1 MEAVLAILTPCRQ
14 QTGTQRVE
22 PPDCATLSSSPY
34 PRTSCRT
41 ASSLGAVE
49 RPRTTTWPRP
59 GPQPPVCGRVPGG
72 RGSAGAAESRGLQLQ
87 LLGRQ
92 GRGRGPWGPYTG
104 LEWQL
109 GRKEGGAGRGAGAW
123 YTRDTGTGESA
134 TRGGLVEARMLCGG
148 NRLGQTHARRKLL
161 QKLKKS
167 AMSTSR

>member
-14 QTGTQRVE
+14 QAGTQRVE
-22 PPDCATLSSSPY
+22 PPHCATLSSSPY

-92 GRGRGPWGPYTG
+92 GRGGGGALTPGWSGS
-104 LEWQL
+104 WA
-109 GRKEGGAGRGAGAW
+109 GRRAGRGAGAW

-167 AMSTSR
+167 ALSTSRG